1 MALIATVLVIIG
13 IIGLFRLDRY
23 PEARTSKALWVPVI
37 YLLIN
42 SSRPVGAW
50 FAGPTKPIAVDG
62 IYSDPLG
69 QAIDLVLLA
78 LALAA
83 LIARGKK
90 VGSLLRT
97 SGPILLF
104 FSYAGLSILWS
115 DFPYVTFKH
124 WFKGLEDIVM
134 VLVVVTDGD
143 PVMAVKRLLTRA
155 GFILIPLSLLFS
167 MYYPSLGR
175 VFTKSYEAEY
185 VGVTEQKNQLGII
198 CMIFGLASLWC
209 ILKAYR
215 DRGSSAR
222 RRQLLVHG
230 AMLGIAIWLLT
241 MSHSLTS
248 SMCLILAGTV
258 MALVSRRSSGAESAR
273 VHFLSAAAMC
283 CALIPLFLARSLVES
298 FGRDATLSGRTEIWQ
313 SVIGLVQNPWLG
325 AGYET
330 FLMGP
335 RLVELRKL
343 YQNSFQE
350 AHNGYLE
357 IYLNLGWIGVSLF
370 AFLLITG
377 YQKVVAAVRREPTV
391 GSLSLAFLIAV
402 AINGLTEAP
411 FRMMTATIFFLLW
424 AIMGAS
430 KAIPVSP
437 RRGRERTVDLEVP
450 VSHSAV
456 TVGVHQ

>member
-1 MALIATVLVIIG
+1 MAQIATVLVILG
-13 IIGLFRLDRY
+13 IIGLFKLDRD
-23 PEARTSKALWVPVI
+23 PEARTSKVLWVPVI

-50 FAGPTKPIAVDG
+50 FAGPQQAIAVDG

-69 QAIDLVLLA
+69 QAIDLILLA
-78 LALAA
+78 LALVA
-83 LIARGKK
+83 LIGRRRK
-90 VGSLLRT
+90 VWSVLRN
-97 SGPILLF
+97 SGPMLLF
-104 FSYAGLSILWS
+104 FSYAGLSMLWS
-115 DFPYVTFKH
+115 DFPFVTFKH
-124 WFKGLEDIVM
+124 WFKGVEDVVM

-167 MYYPSLGR
+167 MYYPNLGR
-175 VFTKSYEAEY
+175 VFTKSFEAEY

-209 ILKAYR
+209 ILRAYR
-215 DRGSSAR
+215 DRKTSAR
-222 RRQLLVHG
+222 RRQFLVHG
-230 AMLGIAIWLLT
+230 AMMGIVIWLLT

-248 SMCLILAGTV
+248 SICLILSGTV
-258 MALVSRRSSGAESAR
+258 MALVIGRSSDAR
-273 VHFLSAAAMC
+273 VHFLSAAALC
-283 CALIPLFLARSLVES
+283 SALIPLFLARSLVES

-313 SVIGLVQNPWLG
+313 SVIGLVRNPWLG

-335 RLVELRKL
+335 RLVFLRKL

-357 IYLNLGWIGVSLF
+357 VYLNLGWIGVSLF
-370 AFLLITG
+370 AFLLFTG
-377 YQKVVAAVRREPTV
+377 YQKVVAALRREPAV
-391 GSLSLAFLIAV
+391 ASLALAFFLAV

-424 AIMGAS
+424 AIMSAS
-430 KAIPVSP
+430 KTVRLSP
-437 RRGRERTVDLEVP
+437 RRGPERTVALEGP
-450 VSHSAV
+450 VSHSVV

>member
-1 MALIATVLVIIG
+1 MALIATILVIIG
-13 IIGLFRLDRY
+13 IIGLFKLDRD
-23 PEARTSKALWVPVI
+23 PEARTSKALWVRVI
-37 YLLIN
+37 YVLII

-50 FAGPTKPIAVDG
+50 FAGPTQPIAVDG

-83 LIARGKK
+83 LVARGKK
-90 VGSLLRT
+90 VGSVLRT

-124 WFKGLEDIVM
+124 WFKGVEDVVM
-134 VLVVVTDGD
+134 VLVVVDDGD
-143 PVMAVKRLLTRA
+143 PVMAVKRLLTRS

-175 VFTKSYEAEY
+175 VFTKSFEAEY

-198 CMIFGLASLWC
+198 CMIFGLASVWC
-209 ILKAYR
+209 ILRVYR
-215 DRGSSAR
+215 DRATSAR
-222 RRQLLVHG
+222 SRQLLVHG
-230 AMLGIAIWLLT
+230 AMLGMVIWLLT

-248 SMCLILAGTV
+248 SICLILAGTV
-258 MALVSRRSSGAESAR
+258 MALVSARSGAKSAR
-273 VHFLSAAAMC
+273 VHLLSAAAVC
-283 CALIPLFLARSLVES
+283 SALIPLFLVRSLVES
-298 FGRDATLSGRTEIWQ
+298 FGRDATLSGRTDIWQ

-335 RLVELRKL
+335 RLVVLRKL
-343 YQNSFQE
+343 YQNSLQE

-357 IYLNLGWIGVSLF
+357 IYLNLGWVGVLLF

-377 YQKVVAAVRREPTV
+377 YQKVVAAVDREPAV

-430 KAIPVSP
+430 KAVRVSP
-437 RRGRERTVDLEVP
+437 RRGRERTVDFEGP